1 MKKEETK
8 KEMELENEENFMET
22 EEDVKEEKEE
32 KEQKEEKKK
41 DNFLKGLAAKARS
54 AAPKIGKGIVCA
66 LVAGAGAGA
75 AAVIVSK
82 VTGMDLLLLHKE
94 NFSIQEAT
102 EAAKDVVETVK
113 DSVKEVV
120 EENIA

>member
-1 MKKEETK
+1 MKKE
-8 KEMELENEENFMET
+8 EMELENEENFMET
-22 EEDVKEEKEE
+22 EEDVKEEKG
-32 KEQKEEKKK
+32 QKEEKK
-41 DNFLKGLAAKARS
+41 DNFLKGLAAKAIS
-54 AAPKIGKGIVCA
+54 AAPKIGKGVVCA

-75 AAVIVSK
+75 AAVVVSK
-82 VTGMDLLLLHKE
+82 ITGMDLLLLHKE

-102 EAAKDVVETVK
+102 ETAKEMVDSVK

>member
-8 KEMELENEENFMET
+8 KEMELENEENFKET
-22 EEDVKEEKEE
+22 EEDVKEEKG
-32 KEQKEEKKK
+32 QKEEKKK
-41 DNFLKGLAAKARS
+41 DNFLKGLAAKAIS
-54 AAPKIGKGIVCA
+54 AAPKVGKGIVCA

-82 VTGMDLLLLHKE
+82 ITGMDILLLHKE

-102 EAAKDVVETVK
+102 EAAKEVV
-113 DSVKEVV
+113 DSVKETVKETV

>member
-8 KEMELENEENFMET
+8 KEEMKLENEENFMET
-22 EEDVKEEKEE
+22 KEDVKEE

-75 AAVIVSK
+75 AAVVVSK
-82 VTGMDLLLLHKE
+82 ITGMDILLLHKE

-102 EAAKDVVETVK
+102 EATKEVVESVKETVK
-113 DSVKEVV
+113 ETV

>member
-22 EEDVKEEKEE
+22 EEDVKEEKG
-32 KEQKEEKKK
+32 QKEEKK
-41 DNFLKGLAAKARS
+41 DNFLKGLAAKAIS
-54 AAPKIGKGIVCA
+54 VVPKIGKGIGYA
-66 LVAGAGAGA
+66 LIAGAGAGA
-75 AAVIVSK
+75 AAVVVSK
-82 VTGMDLLLLHKE
+82 ITGMDLLLLHKE

-102 EAAKDVVETVK
+102 EVAKDVVESVK

>member
-8 KEMELENEENFMET
+8 KEEMELENEDFMET
-22 EEDVKEEKEE
+22 EEDVNEE
-32 KEQKEEKKK
+32 EEKKK
-41 DNFLKGLAAKARS
+41 DNFFKGLAAKARS

-75 AAVIVSK
+75 AAVVVSK
-82 VTGMDLLLLHKE
+82 ITGMDILLLHKE

-102 EAAKDVVETVK
+102 EAAKDVV
-113 DSVKEVV
+113 DSVKETVKETV

>member
-22 EEDVKEEKEE
+22 EEEKG
-32 KEQKEEKKK
+32 QKEEKKK
-41 DNFLKGLAAKARS
+41 DNFLKGLAAKAIS
-54 AAPKIGKGIVCA
+54 AAPKIGKGIVGA

-75 AAVIVSK
+75 AVVVVSK
-82 VTGMDLLLLHKE
+82 ITGMDLLLLHKE

-102 EAAKDVVETVK
+102 ETAKEVVESVK

>member
-22 EEDVKEEKEE
+22 EEDVKEEKE
-32 KEQKEEKKK
+32 QKEEKK
-41 DNFLKGLAAKARS
+41 DNFLKGLAAKAIS

-75 AAVIVSK
+75 AAVVVSK
-82 VTGMDLLLLHKE
+82 ITGMDLLLLHKE

-102 EAAKDVVETVK
+102 EAAKEVV
-113 DSVKEVV
+113 DSVKETVKETV

>member
-8 KEMELENEENFMET
+8 KEEMELENEENFMET
-22 EEDVKEEKEE
+22 EEDVKEEKG
-32 KEQKEEKKK
+32 QKEEKKK
-41 DNFLKGLAAKARS
+41 DNFLKGLAAKAIS
-54 AAPKIGKGIVCA
+54 AAPKVGKGIVCA

-75 AAVIVSK
+75 AAVVVSK
-82 VTGMDLLLLHKE
+82 ITGMDILLLHKE

-102 EAAKDVVETVK
+102 EAAKEVV
-113 DSVKEVV
+113 DSVKETVKETV